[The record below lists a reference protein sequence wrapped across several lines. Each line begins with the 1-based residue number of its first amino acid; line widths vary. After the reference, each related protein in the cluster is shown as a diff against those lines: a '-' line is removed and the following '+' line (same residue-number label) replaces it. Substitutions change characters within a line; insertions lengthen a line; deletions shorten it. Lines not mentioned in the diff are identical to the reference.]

1 MELATLLC
9 TITLIWFITTTIIKP
24 LHRRRTPPPNLPPG
38 PTGLPIIGSLHHL
51 GRHPHLSLTTLSTL
65 HGPLFTLRL
74 GSTTTVVASSPS
86 TAKLILHHHD
96 QTFSDRTVPDV
107 VTSQPNPNS
116 TLAWV
121 SGDHRWRLRRR
132 ICVTQMFNSQSLD
145 SLQHLRHQKA
155 KELVAH
161 ISKHADSGSP
171 VDIGRVSFATTL
183 NLISSTIFSCDMV
196 DSEFEKAQEFK
207 DLVWRIMEDAGKV
220 NLSDYFPVMK
230 RFDLQGV
237 KRHIRPAYVRL
248 HEIFDEVID
257 KRVREREGLDLGEK
271 SGKRNRDFLDVLL
284 DQCEEDGSDFNRETI
299 KPLILDLFIAGSDTS
314 AITTEW
320 AMAELLRNP
329 SLLQKCRQELLQTI
343 GTQQT
348 NPLKESDVHSL
359 PYLQAIAKE
368 TMRLHPAAPLLLPYK
383 ARNDVE
389 LLGFTIPKDT
399 QVLVNAWAI
408 GRDPEYWDNPTS
420 FMPERFLD
428 CGVDYKGRDF
438 EYIPFGAGRRIC
450 PGMPL
455 ATRMVHLMVGSMVQA
470 FDWKLPEEMRSEELD
485 MEEQFGVT
493 LKKAVPLL
501 AIPILE

>member
-1 MELATLLC
+1 
-9 TITLIWFITTTIIKP
+9 
-24 LHRRRTPPPNLPPG
+24 
-38 PTGLPIIGSLHHL
+38 
-51 GRHPHLSLTTLSTL
+51 
-65 HGPLFTLRL
+65 
-74 GSTTTVVASSPS
+74 
-86 TAKLILHHHD
+86 
-96 QTFSDRTVPDV
+96 
-107 VTSQPNPNS
+107 
-116 TLAWV
+116 
-121 SGDHRWRLRRR
+121 
-132 ICVTQMFNSQSLD
+132 
-145 SLQHLRHQKA
+145 
-155 KELVAH
+155 
-161 ISKHADSGSP
+161 
-171 VDIGRVSFATTL
+171 
-183 NLISSTIFSCDMV
+183 MV

-271 SGKRNRDFLDVLL
+271 SGERNRDFLDVLL

-299 KPLILDLFIAGSDTS
+299 KPLILGRAVVVLHAPRFILVLTRSKIARQDLFIAGSDTS

-348 NPLKESDVHSL
+348 NPLKESDVLSL
-359 PYLQAIAKE
+359 PYLQAIVKE
-368 TMRLHPAAPLLLPYK
+368 TMRLHPPVPLLLPYK

-399 QVLVNAWAI
+399 QVLVNAWGI

-420 FMPERFLD
+420 FVPERFLD

-450 PGMPL
+450 PGIPL
-455 ATRMVHLMVGSMVQA
+455 AIRMVHLMVGSIVQA
-470 FDWKLPEEMRSEELD
+470 FDWKLPEEMRSEELN